1 MTYYEKKDVSERID
15 NNETGASK
23 ECGICYY

>member
-23 ECGICYY
+23 EYGIGHY

>member
-1 MTYYEKKDVSERID
+1 MTYYEKKDVSKRID

-23 ECGICYY
+23 ECGICHY